1 MNGIEISY
9 QFFLK
14 NQDLVLFC
22 NGSLMFKTL
31 SNAIF
36 RLSLFIFSS
45 FPNFSSYNLPKKW
58 YYCSETNLKE
68 E

>member
-1 MNGIEISY
+1 M
-9 QFFLK
+9 K

-22 NGSLMFKTL
+22 NGSLMLESSFYRF
-31 SNAIF
+31 SS
-36 RLSLFIFSS
+36 LSLSIFSS

>member
-36 RLSLFIFSS
+36 RLILFIFSS
-45 FPNFSSYNLPKKW
+45 FPNFSSYNFAKKW
-58 YYCSETNLKE
+58 YYGNETNLKE